1 MKPSSAARDIE
12 LQVARLTLQSGDAV
26 VISTDR
32 FLNREQADQIRA
44 LVDRALPPDVRV
56 IVLSGGLAMTVLRQ
70 GDSTTADN
78 LTPRL
83 PRGRPPRRPSGP
95 VRATHAVGPLPVRGG
110 GGVKVWAGR
119 AQTPTCTAFREKS
132 PLGGNC

>member
-32 FLNREQADQIRA
+32 FLDREQADQIRA
-44 LVDRALPPDVRV
+44 LTDRALPPDVRV

-70 GDSTTADN
+70 GDSTTAEPGAPVCLAVDH
-78 LTPRL
+78 LAV
-83 PRGRPPRRPSGP
+83 PPAPAPPPTRS
-95 VRATHAVGPLPVRGG
+95 VRCP
-110 GGVKVWAGR
+110 
-119 AQTPTCTAFREKS
+119 
-132 PLGGNC
+132 